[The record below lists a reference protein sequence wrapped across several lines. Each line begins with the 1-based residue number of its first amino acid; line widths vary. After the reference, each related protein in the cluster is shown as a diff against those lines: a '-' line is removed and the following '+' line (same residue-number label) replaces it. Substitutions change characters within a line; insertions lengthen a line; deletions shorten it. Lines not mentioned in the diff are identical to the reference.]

1 MLWWYSKD
9 SVCIPSHV
17 YSIDAPI
24 VAAFGSGPTV
34 NETDLI
40 NMEIDRK
47 NEDEEEY
54 KEDEDEEHNIVDELD
69 AEPSSPKRRSQDNI
83 CI

>member
-9 SVCIPSHV
+9 SVYIPSHV
-17 YSIDAPI
+17 DSIDAPI
-24 VAAFGSGPTV
+24 VAAFESGPAL

-69 AEPSSPKRRSQDNI
+69 AEPSSPKRRSQINI
-83 CI
+83 L

>member
-1 MLWWYSKD
+1 
-9 SVCIPSHV
+9 
-17 YSIDAPI
+17 
-24 VAAFGSGPTV
+24 
-34 NETDLI
+34 
-40 NMEIDRK
+40 MEIDRK

-83 CI
+83 SI